1 VEVIADKSFERDFKK
16 LPPGVKMQITKV
28 YEEMIK
34 AEGISFVKNT
44 EKMSGAKDHYKTRI
58 GDWRIGSYIKG
69 KTLYL
74 SRVLNRKEIYKY
86 FPQK

>member
-1 VEVIADKSFERDFKK
+1 MEVIADKSFERDFRK
-16 LPPGVKMQITKV
+16 LPPEVKKQITKV

-58 GDWRIGSYIKG
+58 GDWRIGSYMKG

-86 FPQK
+86 FPKK